1 MAEPHCAV
9 CPKKAATR
17 CSGCGEVYYCGRDH
31 QKLVWHVHKWQCKSG
46 STAFVCPPLFEDEA
60 RALRHVVDE
69 EFWIN
74 GQGTSMTT
82 PVYLIHVGLYGGSWT
97 DLIDELATEA
107 PHNKRRTILLI
118 LLRLHVH
125 ECYTARPHLSGS
137 ATEPALNPWN
147 MFAAFPSVFIAPG
160 MVGKSSLKGDGEPLE
175 VCKPLLE
182 QVLLAFTIQHLY
194 PKHKTWE
201 MHRLLQLAWQR
212 AKDEVKKVDFQAPQK
227 TFTDGMLGTTSMM
240 AQFLLE
246 PAHEWLCQSSRD
258 FFTFP
263 PLSEDEAKVLTWRI
277 KHERVFAGRFEDS
290 PTSLERMVKLKAFGG
305 TTKNLL
311 TILQRPDCGIRE
323 PSRSIL
329 LLCLREAAFR
339 TEAKVSGTSFHPSF
353 WQSFAHLVFPF
364 LLPSAD
370 DQLGPMLNGNSPVRA
385 ATSFL
390 HRLLALEAVFS
401 AGKDNEQH
409 ELVQTLQ
416 PIAAAELD
424 KLWLFPSQRW
434 EAKQALAG
442 LGSRTEVNGG

>member
-1 MAEPHCAV
+1 MAA
-9 CPKKAATR
+9 
-17 CSGCGEVYYCGRDH
+17 S
-31 QKLVWHVHKWQCKSG
+31 
-46 STAFVCPPLFEDEA
+46 
-60 RALRHVVDE
+60 
-69 EFWIN
+69 
-74 GQGTSMTT
+74 
-82 PVYLIHVGLYGGSWT
+82 
-97 DLIDELATEA
+97 
-107 PHNKRRTILLI
+107 
-118 LLRLHVH
+118 
-125 ECYTARPHLSGS
+125 
-137 ATEPALNPWN
+137 
-147 MFAAFPSVFIAPG
+147 
-160 MVGKSSLKGDGEPLE
+160 
-175 VCKPLLE
+175 LE
-182 QVLLAFTIQHLY
+182 QPCALCMTL
-194 PKHKTWE
+194 
-201 MHRLLQLAWQR
+201 
-212 AKDEVKKVDFQAPQK
+212 
-227 TFTDGMLGTTSMM
+227 TTQCCS
-240 AQFLLE
+240 LE
-246 PAHEWLCQSSRD
+246 PAHEWLCQSRRD

-370 DQLGPMLNGNSPVRA
+370 DQLGPMLNGNSPLQA

-442 LGSRTEVNGG
+442 LGSRTEVNSG